1 MYVSSTRH
9 ESFVV
14 LRWDRHRFSSS
25 GASCCTRAVDHGVI
39 DVQASLEHHLLQVAV
54 AKRIPQIPADTQQN
68 NLGLEVT
75 PFECDGGMHEI
86 GSSQFSEYRRVY
98 RILAFFATE
107 PLKLY
112 HWSPSK
118 EQTFYLIGQITP
130 CKELVTEHV
139 LSSGDIPTS

>member
-25 GASCCTRAVDHGVI
+25 GASCCTRAADRGVI

-98 RILAFFATE
+98 RILAFFAPD
-107 PLKLY
+107 PLKRY
-112 HWSPSK
+112 TWSLSK
-118 EQTFYLIGQITP
+118 NKTFVLFGQI
-130 CKELVTEHV
+130 KHVKKLVT
-139 LSSGDIPTS
+139 DIV